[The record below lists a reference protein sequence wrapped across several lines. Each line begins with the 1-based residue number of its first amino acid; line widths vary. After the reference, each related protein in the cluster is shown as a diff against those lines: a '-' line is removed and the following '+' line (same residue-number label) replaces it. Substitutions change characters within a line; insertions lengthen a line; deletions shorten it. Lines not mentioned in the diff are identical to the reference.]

1 MELVIVLVVV
11 LGSMILHELAHGVV
25 AYCLGDDTA
34 KEEGR
39 LTLNPVKHIAPVL
52 SILVP
57 VMLYMSGAPIFGGAK
72 PVPVDSRNLRHGVW
86 GMALVAIAGPLTNF
100 LIAIVVA
107 VIGHA
112 TGVLMLD
119 SGTLMYMPGMMG
131 EIMVNLVYINL
142 GFGIFNLI
150 PIPPLDGSRVLYAL
164 MPDEIRGM
172 MERMERWGI
181 VLVMIVVIVAKTL
194 MFGDPVGGWPSMIC
208 VILFVGGVQLLALG
222 VIGQYLA
229 KTYLETKG
237 RPVYIVRKTS
247 ED

>member
-39 LTLNPVKHIAPVL
+39 LTLNPVKHIDPVL

-181 VLVMIVVIVAKTL
+181 VLVMIVVIV
-194 MFGDPVGGWPSMIC
+194 FPSFLSTFMLGAMQG
-208 VILFVGGVQLLALG
+208 ILQLLSMVLG
-222 VIGQYLA
+222 
-229 KTYLETKG
+229 
-237 RPVYIVRKTS
+237 
-247 ED
+247 